1 VRVSV
6 ELINPEGLSEPSTY
20 THVAI
25 GRGSRIVYISGQVGF
40 DEEGNLVGEGNHIVQ
55 AQQAYRNLATAVEAV
70 GGTVRDIA
78 KITVFVVG
86 HRQDLVEPLREARN
100 AVFGDH
106 KPASTFLG
114 VEKLIYPTLLIE
126 VEAVAVLD

>member
-1 VRVSV
+1 MTV
-6 ELINPEGLSEPSTY
+6 ELINPEGLSEPGTY

-40 DEEGNLVGEGNHIVQ
+40 DADGNLVGEGNHILQ
-55 AQQAYRNLATAVEAV
+55 AQQAYRNLATAIEAV
-70 GGTVRDIA
+70 GGSVADIA

-86 HRQDLVEPLREARN
+86 HRQDLVEPLRAARN
-100 AVFGDH
+100 EVFGDH
-106 KPASTFLG
+106 RPASTFLG

-126 VEAVAVLD
+126 VEAVAVID

>member
-1 VRVSV
+1 MAV
-6 ELINPEGLSEPSTY
+6 ELINPEGLYEPGTY

-40 DEEGNLVGEGNHIVQ
+40 DADGKLVGEGNHVLQ
-55 AQQAYRNLATAVEAV
+55 AQQAYRNLATAIEAV

-86 HRQDLVEPLREARN
+86 HRQDLVEPLRDARN
-100 AVFGDH
+100 EVFGDH

-114 VEKLIYPTLLIE
+114 IEKLIYPTLLIE